1 MGGSRIGESQNTWL
15 VGDRDTENKEMIKK
29 RQREKEREKKEEEEE
44 REVGCGAECE
54 VLKVGF

>member
-29 RQREKEREKKEEEEE
+29 RQREKERELDTLFIKTNNKYS
-44 REVGCGAECE
+44 
-54 VLKVGF
+54 